1 MILDIIL
8 TSFFGVA
15 IFYAHI
21 FLKNMIQIFFQD
33 NRLVLVKKQEN
44 QLEIVRKEVKQLKL
58 VLKQTNQQGITE
70 KQLNIVKKQ

>member
-21 FLKNMIQIFFQD
+21 FLKNMSTD
-33 NRLVLVKKQEN
+33 E
-44 QLEIVRKEVKQLKL
+44 
-58 VLKQTNQQGITE
+58 
-70 KQLNIVKKQ
+70 